1 MKMGKSIYIGV
12 MTGTSYDAI
21 DVSFITIN
29 EKVNLEFFHS
39 IKIPK
44 KNQTEIKNLIE
55 SSEISLSSL
64 GKINKEIGEMYSRA
78 IEKSILLSGVQ
89 KKDIKSIALSGQTV
103 WHEIN
108 RGKGFS
114 MQLGDPNIV
123 AADLN
128 IPVIDNLRGMHIA
141 IGGQGAPLV
150 PEFHH
155 NIFYKKNK
163 KSLVVNIG
171 GISNFTYIKN
181 KNDFF
186 GSDIGPGN
194 ALMDAYC
201 QKNLDRPF
209 DKNGSV
215 AAKGIVLQKELKRL
229 MSLKFFDEPF
239 PKSTGKELFNYELI
253 GKTLLSES
261 PKDIL
266 ATLTEFTATSILAAV
281 QKNNISPHDV
291 VICGGGVKNKFLVER
306 ISELLNISVTTSEDE
321 GFNSQAIE
329 SMAFAWFGFRRL
341 NNIQSIV
348 QISNKISKKAL
359 LGTLTSSK

>member
-12 MTGTSYDAI
+12 MTGTSCDAI
-21 DVSFITIN
+21 DVSFITVN
-29 EKVNLEFFHS
+29 QKVNLEFFHS

-209 DKNGSV
+209 DKNGSLFIWSLIFWSDKTPLFLAICAICITCKAASGALRVELNNALLTILNTPIISLNEKQTVVIAAVPPRTIKIAGRFIKVPGEPPKNIAKATRKKAMVIPMIV
-215 AAKGIVLQKELKRL
+215 ARSIDLR
-229 MSLKFFDEPF
+229 
-239 PKSTGKELFNYELI
+239 TGEMRKV
-253 GKTLLSES
+253 SES
-261 PKDIL
+261 
-266 ATLTEFTATSILAAV
+266 A
-281 QKNNISPHDV
+281 ISLPYSL
-291 VICGGGVKNKFLVER
+291 LV
-306 ISELLNISVTTSEDE
+306 
-321 GFNSQAIE
+321 
-329 SMAFAWFGFRRL
+329 
-341 NNIQSIV
+341 
-348 QISNKISKKAL
+348 
-359 LGTLTSSK
+359 

>member
-1 MKMGKSIYIGV
+1 MSKSIYVGV
-12 MTGTSYDAI
+12 MTGTSCDAI
-21 DVSFITIN
+21 DVSFISISK
-29 EKVNLEFFHS
+29 KVNLEFFHS

-44 KNQTEIKNLIE
+44 KTQTEIKNLIASNE
-55 SSEISLSSL
+55 TSLSSL
-64 GKINKEIGEMYSRA
+64 GKINKDIGEMYSRA
-78 IEKSILLSGVQ
+78 IEKSILLSGLQ
-89 KKDIKSIALSGQTV
+89 KKDIKGIALSGQTV

-108 RGKGFS
+108 KGKGFS

-141 IGGQGAPLV
+141 TGGHGAPLV

-155 NIFYKKNK
+155 DIFYKKNK
-163 KSLVVNIG
+163 KVLIVNIG

-181 KNDFF
+181 KTEFF

-209 DKNGSV
+209 DKNGAV
-215 AAKGIVLQKELKRL
+215 ASKGIVLEKELKRL
-229 MSLKFFDEPF
+229 ISLKFFSDPF

-253 GKTLLSES
+253 GKSLLSES

-266 ATLTEFTATSILAAV
+266 ATLTELTALSIQVAV
-281 QKNNISPHDV
+281 QENKFLPNDI
-291 VICGGGVKNKFLVER
+291 VICGGGVKNKFLLER
-306 ISELLNISVTTSEDE
+306 ISKLLDVNVTTSEDE

-341 NNIQSIV
+341 NNIQSMV
-348 QISNKISKKAL
+348 QISNKIVKKAL
-359 LGTLTSSK
+359 LGSLTSSK